1 MPAVRAVAFD
11 FNGTL
16 SNDEALL
23 CSIYREL
30 FAEQGRPLAP
40 EEYYGELAG
49 HSEEAIVGGWLGVS
63 GVELESLVAERIA
76 RYRTA
81 SRDGHTI
88 GDAVRR
94 AVEYASARVPV
105 AVVSGAYRAEIR
117 PVLESAGLM
126 GAVRLMVTADDV
138 TNGKPHPESY
148 QRLVRLLPGD
158 IPPEA
163 VLVFED
169 TEAGVAAATSAGCR
183 CVALAGT
190 APPARLGRAEE
201 IVESIDVALLERLL
215 A

>member
-16 SNDEALL
+16 SDDEALL

-30 FAEQGRPLAP
+30 FAEQGRPLEP
-40 EEYYGELAG
+40 EEYYGRLAG
-49 HSEEAIVGGWLGVS
+49 HTEEAIVGGWLGVS
-63 GVELESLVAERIA
+63 GDELAALVAERIA

-81 SRDGHTI
+81 SSDGQTI

-94 AVEYASARVPV
+94 AVEYASERVPV
-105 AVVSGAYRAEIR
+105 AIVSGAYREEIR
-117 PVLESAGLM
+117 PVLEAAGLV
-126 GAVRLMVTADDV
+126 GAVTLMVTADDV
-138 TNGKPHPESY
+138 THGKPHPESY
-148 QRLVRLLPGD
+148 RTLVRLLPGD
-158 IPPEA
+158 LPSDA

-169 TEAGVAAATSAGCR
+169 TEAGVAAARGAGCR
-183 CVALAGT
+183 CVAVAGT
-190 APPARLGRAEE
+190 TSPARLVRAEE